1 MDPET
6 SKRLFGEAN
15 AFGDQ
20 VCQLLQA
27 IGHGTRRLWVD
38 AEIALVSQG
47 LP

>member
-1 MDPET
+1 MDLKT

-27 IGHGTRRLWVD
+27 IGHGTRLHRLLTV
-38 AEIALVSQG
+38 
-47 LP
+47 